1 MIMIIFITMK
11 LFFIDVWNHY
21 SDFKWGLKFQL
32 QDNHR
37 NLGIRCFQ
45 YKDLSYFIHVYKN
58 IHVFFPI
65 KLHGNIV
72 GRIISAKC
80 KIVLITASNQ

>member
-11 LFFIDVWNHY
+11 LSFIYVWNHY

-45 YKDLSYFIHVYKN
+45 YEDLSYFIHV
-58 IHVFFPI
+58 
-65 KLHGNIV
+65 
-72 GRIISAKC
+72 
-80 KIVLITASNQ
+80 